1 MVYPTSVA
9 TKAKTAESD
18 QTSIAQIGTWNPA
31 IQAAYGLAQRFVRL
45 VRTRDAAG
53 LDAWLA
59 DTEAS
64 VIGFASGLRTDY
76 AAVAN
81 ALTQPYGNS
90 PIEAHIH
97 RLKLINGR
105 ANFDLLGKRVLAI

>member
-1 MVYPTSVA
+1 M
-9 TKAKTAESD
+9 
-18 QTSIAQIGTWNPA
+18 
-31 IQAAYGLAQRFVRL
+31 RL

-64 VIGFASGLRTDY
+64 GIRELIGFASRLRTAY
-76 AAVAN
+76 ATVAN
-81 ALTQPYGNS
+81 ALTQPYSNS
-90 PIEAHIH
+90 PIEVHVH

-105 ANFDLLGKRVLAI
+105 ANFDLLRKRVLAI